1 MDAPV
6 GGVLVAG
13 HVAFTSMGESVRM
26 AATRHRLPTADHSP
40 SEARPTYLT
49 TGRPV
54 VLAHRGFAPDGGENS
69 MAAFDAAVA
78 LGCEYVETD
87 VHTTTDGVVVAFHDE
102 SLERVTDSA
111 GLVDDLPWEVVRA
124 ARITGGHPIPTLAEL
139 LQRHPTLRV
148 NIDLKSDTAV
158 EPTVAVIER
167 LGAHDRVLVTSFDD
181 RRRRRALALLSRPVA
196 TSAGERTTA
205 LMWAASR
212 LLVLAAG
219 VGVVTAEWR
228 RGRVARPGRQVAGTL
243 ESLAHRAIS
252 AVSRGV
258 DAYQVPEH
266 FRGIRV
272 VDDAFLDAAHLAG
285 AHVHVW
291 TVNEVADMERLLDLG
306 VDGIVTDRADRMV
319 DLLRARGELPGP

>member
-1 MDAPV
+1 MP
-6 GGVLVAG
+6 
-13 HVAFTSMGESVRM
+13 
-26 AATRHRLPTADHSP
+26 ATRDARSTPTAHVRP
-40 SEARPTYLT
+40 SSSYLT
-49 TGRPV
+49 SGRPV
-54 VLAHRGFAPDGGENS
+54 ALAHRGYAPDGGENS

-111 GLVDDLPWEVVRA
+111 GLVDDLPWEVVRT
-124 ARITGGHPIPTLAEL
+124 ARITGGHPIPTLEDL

-148 NIDLKSDTAV
+148 NIDLKSDAAV

-167 LGAHDRVLVTSFDD
+167 LHAHDRVLVTSFDD
-181 RRRRRALALLSRPVA
+181 TRRRRALALLSRPVA
-196 TSAGERTTA
+196 TSAGERCTA

-212 LLVLAAG
+212 VLVLAAG
-219 VGVVTAEWR
+219 VGVLTAEWR
-228 RGRVARPGRQVAGTL
+228 HGRVARPGRRVASGMETL
-243 ESLAHRAIS
+243 GHRLIR

-266 FRGIRV
+266 FRGLRV
-272 VDDAFLDAAHLAG
+272 VDEAFLDAAHLAG

-291 TVNEVADMERLLDLG
+291 TINEVADMERLLDLG
-306 VDGIVTDRADRMV
+306 VDGLVTDRADRLV
-319 DLLRARGELPGP
+319 ELLRTRGELPAA

>member
-1 MDAPV
+1 MR
-6 GGVLVAG
+6 GVHAAG
-13 HVAFTSMGESVRM
+13 HVAFTSMGESVCM
-26 AATRHRLPTADHSP
+26 AATRHRLPAADHSC
-40 SEARPTYLT
+40 SEAQPTYLT

-148 NIDLKSDTAV
+148 NIDLKSDTVV

-196 TSAGERTTA
+196 TSAGERTIVGTSKPRHSSSSPSIVASTLAPERIGDVTA
-205 LMWAASR
+205 TLPLWMWVATCVKPAASSR
-212 LLVLAAG
+212 SRSSAI
-219 VGVVTAEWR
+219 
-228 RGRVARPGRQVAGTL
+228 GTL
-243 ESLAHRAIS
+243 RS
-252 AVSRGV
+252 A
-258 DAYQVPEH
+258 P
-266 FRGIRV
+266 
-272 VDDAFLDAAHLAG
+272 
-285 AHVHVW
+285 
-291 TVNEVADMERLLDLG
+291 RL
-306 VDGIVTDRADRMV
+306 T
-319 DLLRARGELPGP
+319 ARRKAR

>member
-1 MDAPV
+1 MRI
-6 GGVLVAG
+6 LVAG
-13 HVAFTSMGESVRM
+13 
-26 AATRHRLPTADHSP
+26 AA
-40 SEARPTYLT
+40 
-49 TGRPV
+49 
-54 VLAHRGFAPDGGENS
+54 
-69 MAAFDAAVA
+69 
-78 LGCEYVETD
+78 
-87 VHTTTDGVVVAFHDE
+87 
-102 SLERVTDSA
+102 DSS
-111 GLVDDLPWEVVRA
+111 R
-124 ARITGGHPIPTLAEL
+124 RIL
-139 LQRHPTLRV
+139 
-148 NIDLKSDTAV
+148 SDT
-158 EPTVAVIER
+158 IER
-167 LGAHDRVLVTSFDD
+167 LGHE
-181 RRRRRALALLSRPVA
+181 LL
-196 TSAGERTTA
+196 
-205 LMWAASR
+205 AASDGDE
-212 LLVLAAG
+212 AWEMFAESAG

-252 AVSRGV
+252 TVSRGV